1 MNELILTED
10 EKTTM
15 EYLSIMA
22 NVINSTWRMYN
33 TDIVFYDAL
42 SHLTYNNKM
51 QELDMRQKIA
61 NRLGIQPTFSFR
73 EGEIVEYEYQER

>member
-22 NVINSTWRMYN
+22 NVISSTWRMYN
-33 TDIVFYDAL
+33 TDLVFYDAL
-42 SHLTYNNKM
+42 SHLNYNNKM

-61 NRLGIQPTFSFR
+61 NRLGIKPTFSFR
-73 EGEIVEYEYQER
+73 DGEIVEYEYQTR

>member
-1 MNELILTED
+1 MNELVLTED

>member
-1 MNELILTED
+1 MRDVTLTED

-15 EYLSIMA
+15 EYLSIMSS
-22 NVINSTWRMYN
+22 VINSCWRMYN

-51 QELDMRQKIA
+51 QELDMRQKISK
-61 NRLGIQPTFSFR
+61 RLGIKPTFSFR
-73 EGEIVEYEYQER
+73 EGEIVEYEHQER